1 MVRNWNQ
8 YLFDYT
14 ITHKIVEQTLI
25 KDFVRWP
32 MNIFFYENEN
42 CKWIHMYSLP
52 WPSNKDDQRRIPIIN
67 GRFIISGQSDFKRVT
82 YMKRVIITEHK
93 EFLELKTDFLHAF
106 QIRTC
111 LEIDIELPIRISKLI
126 LSKETRKSFFV
137 KEICMNIFV
146 IAVSSINSIVQPS
159 ISHLIVK
166 RRLID
171 ENEIGI
177 LAHQFPNVKYLEL
190 LFPSDKSSFVC
201 CFKTLFSMDDN
212 SDKRCF
218 WLELINFCTI
228 YDYDQETSISGD
240 DGFHSWLINNTDLK
254 FHSIPFYSYKSYSML
269 SIWL

>member
-1 MVRNWNQ
+1 MPSLIKLALSIHDTPEPIFCHGPKLESILIEHLPCLRQ
-8 YLFDYT
+8 FDYT

-111 LEIDIELPIRISKLI
+111 LEIDIVLPIRISKLI

-137 KEICMNIFV
+137 K
-146 IAVSSINSIVQPS
+146 
-159 ISHLIVK
+159 
-166 RRLID
+166 
-171 ENEIGI
+171 
-177 LAHQFPNVKYLEL
+177 
-190 LFPSDKSSFVC
+190 
-201 CFKTLFSMDDN
+201 
-212 SDKRCF
+212 
-218 WLELINFCTI
+218 
-228 YDYDQETSISGD
+228 
-240 DGFHSWLINNTDLK
+240 
-254 FHSIPFYSYKSYSML
+254 
-269 SIWL
+269 